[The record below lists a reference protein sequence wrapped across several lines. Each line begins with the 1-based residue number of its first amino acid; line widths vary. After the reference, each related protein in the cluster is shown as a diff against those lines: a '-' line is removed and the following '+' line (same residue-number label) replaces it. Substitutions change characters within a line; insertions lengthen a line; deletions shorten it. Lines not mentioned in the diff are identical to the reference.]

1 VRHQDRGALR
11 LDHLHDRHYAGRR
24 RSDLSFD
31 HRHNTDESEPAGKS
45 LALPGRHE
53 LRSALVV
60 YRHPLAFLLGL
71 EGVALL
77 RAHAGDGFDRE
88 FVDARIAETRTLLD
102 RAAPTLGEGVELGQ
116 LSTVEGYR
124 LWSAGYDLPGNPLID
139 VEQPVV
145 REILGRL
152 LPGTALDAAC
162 GTGRH
167 AEYLTGL
174 GHRVIGVDSSPE
186 MLARARQRVPQA
198 GFAVGELH
206 QLPVRDETMDLVVC
220 ALALIHVRA
229 LSPVMAEFA
238 RVLRP
243 GGHLV
248 VSDIHVVS
256 LYLGG
261 VPVRAEPGG
270 RPGLLPASRY
280 LASDYLAAALPLGLQ
295 LRSCA
300 EPRWPA
306 SDQAGGPLA
315 RQWCSAAADAAYTGT
330 PAAIIWHFQRPGR

>member
-1 VRHQDRGALR
+1 
-11 LDHLHDRHYAGRR
+11 
-24 RSDLSFD
+24 
-31 HRHNTDESEPAGKS
+31 
-45 LALPGRHE
+45 
-53 LRSALVV
+53 VV

-88 FVDARIAETRTLLD
+88 FTEARIAEIRALLD
-102 RAAPTLGEGVELGQ
+102 RAGPALGEGTELGQ
-116 LSTVEGYR
+116 FSAAGGYR
-124 LWSAGYDLPGNPLID
+124 FWAAAYDQPENPLIE

-152 LPGTALDAAC
+152 LPGKALDAAC

-167 AEYLTGL
+167 AGYLTGL
-174 GHRVIGVDSSPE
+174 GHRVTGVDSSPE

-198 GFAVGELH
+198 GLAVGELH
-206 QLPVRDETMDLVVC
+206 RLPVADEAMDLVVC
-220 ALALIHVRA
+220 ALALVHVRA
-229 LSPVMAEFA
+229 LGPVMAEFA

-248 VSDIHVVS
+248 ISDIHVVS

-261 VPVRAEPGG
+261 VPVGAGPGG
-270 RPGLLPASRY
+270 RAGLLPASRH
-280 LASDYLAAALPLGLQ
+280 LASDYLAAALPLGFQ
-295 LRSCA
+295 VRSCA

-306 SDQAGGPLA
+306 SELAGGPLA
-315 RQWCSAAADAAYTGT
+315 RLWCGAAADAAYTGT
-330 PAAIIWHFQRPGR
+330 PAAVIWHFQRPEP